1 MQSRSKSCL
10 AMAQSSRAS
19 LARSCNITTARYKDQ
34 KVSDDHI
41 ASSPVQGLISM
52 FGSQPAV
59 LTTPPKVYQLEYTS
73 ETHQFT
79 RPRVSTRSNPFI
91 VFATATQP
99 SRGSTAELTDVWAKV
114 VEKAEAHEPN
124 TLLYAL
130 VRDKEN
136 QSRIG
141 TIEAYA
147 DEAAFEEH
155 CKSPEVE
162 GLVAR
167 NKQIGGEMGYVALK
181 LVTGWLSR

>member
-1 MQSRSKSCL
+1 
-10 AMAQSSRAS
+10 
-19 LARSCNITTARYKDQ
+19 
-34 KVSDDHI
+34 
-41 ASSPVQGLISM
+41 M

-59 LTTPPKVYQLEYTS
+59 LAAPPKVYQLEYTS
-73 ETHQFT
+73 EVHQFT
-79 RPRVSTRSNPFI
+79 RPRVSTRSHPFI

-99 SRGSTAELTDVWAKV
+99 SRGSTAELTDIWAKV
-114 VEKAEAHEPN
+114 VEKAQADEPN

-136 QSRIG
+136 QSQIG
-141 TIEAYA
+141 TIEAYV

-162 GLVAR
+162 DLVAR

-181 LVTGWLSR
+181 MVTGWLSR